1 MGWARRWPVF
11 ALVTATAAL
20 LGACGSSSSSSAGS
34 ASGGAGASSAPSSG
48 SAINIG
54 VIAPFTG
61 PAAEFGKLLSAPCFA
76 ATDLINQAG
85 GVLGQKMNCSAIDD
99 TGDAADAVPN
109 VTRAIATTSNLNL
122 AEGLESNTAA
132 TTVPIVNNARI
143 PFVTTNG
150 LTAFTKNNY
159 PYYWRL
165 TASDDANGAAFAVW
179 AVRKGYKNVAVV
191 FQNGIG
197 SEGNLPGVKSA
208 MPKLGGKL
216 SLQLTIPADSSS
228 YSSEVAKVIAAKP
241 DALIWSADPQ
251 TTATFMSEYKQLNNG
266 KLPAMIT
273 ATDSLTPD
281 FFNAVSKV
289 VGNAYVTQNIYL
301 VGATF
306 SQTTP
311 AFHTY
316 KSALASDKRTAAI
329 ANVLSAVGPPAS
341 VYDGIN
347 IAALAM
353 IMAKSSS
360 GPKYNADIEKV
371 VAPKAGAVVVGN
383 YADGKKA
390 LAAGKPIQ
398 YVGVLGAVTF
408 DRYHNFAGQF
418 AANVFASNG
427 SASPVGTISG
437 TQVLGLL

>member
-1 MGWARRWPVF
+1 MH
-11 ALVTATAAL
+11 
-20 LGACGSSSSSSAGS
+20 
-34 ASGGAGASSAPSSG
+34 
-48 SAINIG
+48 
-54 VIAPFTG
+54 
-61 PAAEFGKLLSAPCFA
+61 
-76 ATDLINQAG
+76 
-85 GVLGQKMNCSAIDD
+85 
-99 TGDAADAVPN
+99 
-109 VTRAIATTSNLNL
+109 
-122 AEGLESNTAA
+122 
-132 TTVPIVNNARI
+132 
-143 PFVTTNG
+143 
-150 LTAFTKNNY
+150 
-159 PYYWRL
+159 
-165 TASDDANGAAFAVW
+165 
-179 AVRKGYKNVAVV
+179 KGYKNVVVV

-197 SEGNLPGVKSA
+197 SEGNLPGVRSA

-216 SLQLTIPADSSS
+216 AMQLTIPADSSS

-289 VGNAYVTQNIYL
+289 VGSAYVTHDIYL
-301 VGATF
+301 VGSEF
-306 SQTTP
+306 SQSTP

-316 KSALASDKRTAAI
+316 KSALASDKRTAAS

-353 IMAKSSS
+353 TMAKSTS
-360 GPKYNADIEKV
+360 GSAYNADIEKI

-390 LAAGKPIQ
+390 LAAGKQIQ

-408 DRYHNFAGQF
+408 NQYHNFAGQF
-418 AANVFASNG
+418 AANVFAGNG
-427 SASPVGTISG
+427 SASPVGTIPG

>member
-1 MGWARRWPVF
+1 MGSARSWRVF
-11 ALVTATAAL
+11 ALFAVAAVL
-20 LGACGSSSSSSAGS
+20 SACGGSSSS
-34 ASGGAGASSAPSSG
+34 GGGGGLAAAPSSG
-48 SAINIG
+48 SGAISVGI
-54 VIAPFTG
+54 IAPFTG
-61 PAAEFGKLLSAPCFA
+61 PAAEFSKLLGAPCYA
-76 ATDLINQAG
+76 ATDLINKAG
-85 GVLGQKMNCSAIDD
+85 GVLGHKMSCTAIDD

-109 VTRAIATTSNLNL
+109 VTRAIATTSNLDL

-132 TTVPIVNNARI
+132 TTVPIVNNAKI

-150 LTAFTKNNY
+150 LVAFSKNNY
-159 PYYWRL
+159 KYFWRM

-179 AVRKGYKNVAVV
+179 AVRKGYKRVAVV

-197 SEGNLPGVKSA
+197 SEGNLPGVRSA

-216 SLQLTIPADSSS
+216 TLQLTIPADSSS

-266 KLPAMIT
+266 NLPALIT

-281 FFNAVSKV
+281 FYSAVSKV
-289 VGNAYVTQNIYL
+289 LGTSYMDSSIYL

-306 SQTTP
+306 DQGTA
-311 AFHTY
+311 AFRTY
-316 KSALASDKRTAAI
+316 RSAVFGDKRTAAI
-329 ANVLSAVGPPAS
+329 APVLTGVAPPAS

-353 IMAKSSS
+353 TMAKSTTGS
-360 GPKYNADIEKV
+360 KYNGFIEQV
-371 VAPKAGAVVVGN
+371 VAPKPGAVTVSN

-390 LAAGKPIQ
+390 LAEGKQIQ
-398 YVGVLGAVTF
+398 YVGVVGPVKF
-408 DRYHNFAGQF
+408 DQYHNFAGQF
-418 AANVFASNG
+418 AANLFTGKG
-427 SASPVGTISG
+427 SSRVVGMING